1 MAANL
6 SQRSTNGYDY
16 VEVIGDGENGESVLI
31 PNDLVGSLTC
41 TIVAGA
47 NTGKVQF
54 STSTEE
60 AVLTDVAVWQD
71 WPQGTVTGTT
81 YDVLVGPVSS
91 VRGVSVSGEITIE
104 VIG

>member
-1 MAANL
+1 MAVNL
-6 SQRSTNGYDY
+6 SQRSVNGYDY
-16 VEVIGDGENGESVLI
+16 SETISDGENGNSILI

-41 TIVAGA
+41 TVIAGS

-54 STSTEE
+54 STSREID
-60 AVLTDVAVWQD
+60 VLNDNATWQD

-91 VRGVSVSGEITIE
+91 IRGVSVSGEITLE
-104 VIG
+104 VIA